1 MTTSVLKT
9 AINRSKVSWGTATMN
24 TFWWARKLENPE
36 KILEVGWPCTETRLT
51 CTDDKGGGVIVD
63 QPDNPRDFSRM
74 VTHSIFNLITQGLNS
89 VNRLQL
95 ASPFGASRATLDL
108 LPLLLIVTYQRLL
121 RDSRSGPMRNMLK
134 DNIKWKY
141 CYLAE
146 TTLLRSFKFALTESV
161 STYSGET
168 KGSLL
173 PLAIQNPSKLQNSP
187 PPRGISR
194 GWFKMLEGFTCP
206 SKNRWIRDWTAGW
219 DDRSNC
225 VRKLKQNPWQKMQTM
240 QVRLRFFLGKTTFTS
255 LMK

>member
-1 MTTSVLKT
+1 MDRCMASNSCNKRRQLTLRMITQSKYIQTEAEAKAISSNWVFLCMDDQSSSHKMTTSVLQT
-9 AINRSKVSWGTATMN
+9 AINRSKVSWGTASMN
-24 TFWWARKLENPE
+24 T
-36 KILEVGWPCTETRLT
+36 
-51 CTDDKGGGVIVD
+51 
-63 QPDNPRDFSRM
+63 
-74 VTHSIFNLITQGLNS
+74 
-89 VNRLQL
+89 

-121 RDSRSGPMRNMLK
+121 RDSRSGLMRNMLK
-134 DNIKWKY
+134 DDIKRKH

-206 SKNRWIRDWTAGW
+206 SKNRWIRDWTVGW

-255 LMK
+255 LVK